1 MKMSYPVNNL
11 SGREEQMKE
20 VLSDIRKL
28 DL

>member
-1 MKMSYPVNNL
+1 MKMSYPINHL

>member
-1 MKMSYPVNNL
+1 MKMSYPINNL
-11 SGREEQMKE
+11 SGREEQMNE